1 MIQIMSTIAI
11 VMFII
16 VSILEARQF
25 NSLKRLSD
33 SQAKYIDLLEK
44 RVMDNIRAKNKEFNK
59 KA

>member
-1 MIQIMSTIAI
+1 MIQIMSTIVI

-16 VSILEARQF
+16 VSILETRQF